1 MIGRPTV
8 NSESRLCQ
16 KVCGIVPSAGASR
29 QELSASVCG
38 RYNAIALTGSMK
50 LDSKYEQEQGA
61 VYLTGIQALVRL
73 PMDQMRRD
81 RRAGLNTAAFISGY
95 EGSPLGGYDMAL
107 ARVQRLLDEHRIHFV
122 PGVNEDLAA
131 TSIFG
136 SQIHHVLGQSRYDG
150 VLGIWYGKGPGVD
163 RSGDIFRHAN
173 IAGTGKNCAA
183 LVLGGDD
190 HVSKSS
196 TIPHQSDLSFYN
208 LAMPVFYP
216 GNTQETLDYGLQAIA
231 LSRFSGAWVAMK
243 MVTNVCDAGGTVQ
256 VDPQRIAIHIP
267 EGYEKKIDARLLIPM
282 TLMLEPEVLY
292 RRLDAAREFARLN
305 AVNRSFGAAEGAWL
319 GIASA
324 GKAYY
329 DLMQA
334 LADLGIA
341 RDDLPRLG
349 VRIAKFGMTY
359 PLEPRFTAE
368 FARGLQTILVVEEK
382 RSFLELQL
390 REALYNSPDH
400 PAILGK
406 GDPIAAPLF
415 SAAGELDP
423 EIVTRVLAQLWG
435 RLPACGGLPGR
446 LPSRLA
452 LLDEIDARE
461 RRLIPARF
469 PNFCSGCPHN
479 RSTLLLEGQLAGG
492 GIGCHAMAAQL
503 QHSGHSYSFL
513 THMGGEGAPWIGM
526 APFVDRQHIFQ
537 NVGDGTYFHSASLAV
552 EACIAAG
559 VNITYKILYNSAVA
573 MTGGQQAAGAVPV
586 PALTRKLEADGVRKI
601 AVLTE
606 DLTKYQGVQLAANAR
621 LRDRDDLPEVLREF
635 EQEPGVTA
643 IIYDQQCAA
652 EKRRLR
658 SRGKLE
664 EPTLRLVI
672 HEEVCEGCGDCVT
685 QSNCLSLHPV
695 DTEYGLK
702 TRIHQSSCNKDYS
715 CALGDCPSFVTV
727 KLKPGTGSRRAAPPH
742 LPETEVPQPRER
754 VEIGERYS
762 IVAPGIGGTG
772 VVTVNALLAT
782 AAWIDGLSAI
792 TLDQTGLAQK
802 GGAVVSSIILS
813 RQPIEASAKVGYGN
827 ADLLLGFD
835 LLGAGSAEN
844 LKRAHPSRT
853 VAVVNTAE
861 VPTGDAI
868 RGGLRLAGPGA
879 VVDAIN
885 ACTRKDRNLFLD
897 ASRLAE
903 GLFGSHLAVNIFL
916 LGAAYQ
922 GGLVPISQAAIE
934 EAIRLNKVDAERN
947 VQAFLWGRR
956 YYHDA
961 QSVESLLAPPAAPT
975 GDRSLVERRIADL
988 TRYQN
993 AAYATRYATFVREV
1007 ETRQPAL
1014 ADAAARNL
1022 YKLMAYKDEY
1032 EVARLLTDPQR
1043 EAQIRGMWE
1052 QVESIGYN
1060 LHPPLLRALGMQR
1073 KLKLGG
1079 WFRGPLRI
1087 MAAMKGLRGT
1097 PLDIFGYAAVRREE
1111 RGLIAWYQQLVRECL
1126 DHVTPDNLSL
1136 AQEIVALPGLIRGY
1150 ENIKLAGIR
1159 KVKALTAEK
1168 MAGLANTRV
1177 EVRA

>member
-1 MIGRPTV
+1 
-8 NSESRLCQ
+8 
-16 KVCGIVPSAGASR
+16 
-29 QELSASVCG
+29 
-38 RYNAIALTGSMK
+38 MK
-50 LDSKYEQEQGA
+50 LDSKYKLEHGA

-81 RRAGLNTAAFISGY
+81 RRDGLNTAAFISGY
-95 EGSPLGGYDMAL
+95 EGSPLGGYDLAL
-107 ARVQRLLDEHRIHFV
+107 ARVKRLLDEHRIHFV

-131 TSIFG
+131 TSVFG
-136 SQIHHVLGQSRYDG
+136 SQIHHSLGEARYDG
-150 VLGIWYGKGPGVD
+150 VVGIWYGKGPGVD

-208 LAMPVFYP
+208 HAMPVLYP
-216 GNTQETLDYGLQAIA
+216 GNTQETLDYGLLAIA

-243 MVTNVCDAGGTVQ
+243 MVTNVCDAGGTVD
-256 VDPQRIAIHIP
+256 VDPERLAIHIP
-267 EGYEKKIDARLLIPM
+267 QGYEKKIDARLLIPM

-292 RRLDAAREFARLN
+292 RRLEAAREFARIN
-305 AVNRSFGAAEGAWL
+305 QVNRSFGADGGAWL

-334 LADLGIA
+334 FADLGMRAGDLA
-341 RDDLPRLG
+341 RAG

-368 FARGLQTILVVEEK
+368 FARGLETILVVEEK

-406 GDPIAAPLF
+406 GDQTAAPLF

-423 EIVTRVLAQLWG
+423 ESITRVLAQVWDRPPGLS
-435 RLPACGGLPGR
+435 GLPR
-446 LPSRLA
+446 MA

-461 RRLIPARF
+461 RRMVPGRF

-479 RSTLLLEGQLAGG
+479 RSTLLLEGQAAGG

-503 QHSGHSYSFL
+503 QHSHHAYTFL

-526 APFVDRQHIFQ
+526 APFVERQHIFQ

-586 PALTRKLEADGVRKI
+586 PELTHKLAADGVRRI
-601 AVLTE
+601 AVLTD
-606 DLTKYQGVQLAANAR
+606 DLEKYHGVKLAANAQ
-621 LRDRDDLPEVLREF
+621 LRDRDDLPAVLREF
-635 EQEPGVTA
+635 EKLPGVTA

-658 SRGKLE
+658 SRGKLA

-685 QSNCLSLHPV
+685 QSNCLSLHPAE
-695 DTEYGLK
+695 TEYGPK

-715 CALGDCPSFVTV
+715 CVLGDCPSFVTV
-727 KLKPGTGSRRAAPPH
+727 NLKPGTGQRRRPLAK
-742 LPETEVPQPRER
+742 LPETEVPLPRER
-754 VEIGERYS
+754 AAIGERYA
-762 IVAPGIGGTG
+762 ILMPGIGGTG
-772 VVTVNALLAT
+772 VVTINALLAT

-802 GGAVVSSIILS
+802 GGAVVSSVILS
-813 RQPIEASAKVGYGN
+813 ERPIEASAKIGYGN

-835 LLGAGSAEN
+835 LLGAGSADN

-868 RGGLRLAGPGA
+868 RGGARLAGPGA
-879 VVDAIN
+879 VVDIIN
-885 ACTRKDRNLFLD
+885 SYTRKDRNLFLD

-903 GLFGSHLAVNIFL
+903 GLFASHMAVNIFL
-916 LGAAYQ
+916 LGAAWQ
-922 GGLVPISQAAIE
+922 GDLIPISEAAIE

-947 VQAFLWGRR
+947 VQAFLWGRK

-961 QSVESLLAPPAAPT
+961 QAVESLLAPPAAPVDT
-975 GDRSLVERRIADL
+975 RPLAARRMADL
-988 TRYQN
+988 ARYQN
-993 AAYATRYATFVREV
+993 AAYAARYAAFVGEV

-1014 ADAAARNL
+1014 AEAVARNL

-1032 EVARLLTDPQR
+1032 EVARLLTNAER

-1060 LHPPLLRALGMQR
+1060 LFPPMLRAMGLKK

-1079 WFRGPLRI
+1079 WFRTPLR
-1087 MAAMKGLRGT
+1087 MLASMKGLRGT
-1097 PLDIFGYAAVRREE
+1097 RFDVFGYAEVRREE
-1111 RGLIAWYQQLVRECL
+1111 RALIGWYEQLVRDC
-1126 DHVTPDNLSL
+1126 VARATPDNLAAAL
-1136 AQEIVALPGLIRGY
+1136 EIVSLPAQIRGY
-1150 ENIKLAGIR
+1150 ENIKLASVR
-1159 KVKALTAEK
+1159 KVKALAAE
-1168 MAGLANTRV
+1168 RV
-1177 EVRA
+1177 SALRENLVQVR

>member
-1 MIGRPTV
+1 
-8 NSESRLCQ
+8 
-16 KVCGIVPSAGASR
+16 
-29 QELSASVCG
+29 
-38 RYNAIALTGSMK
+38 MK
-50 LDSKYEQEQGA
+50 LDSKYEQEHGA

-107 ARVQRLLDEHRIHFV
+107 ARVKGLLDEHRIHFV

-131 TSIFG
+131 TSVFG
-136 SQIHHVLGQSRYDG
+136 SQIHHALGQSRYDG
-150 VLGIWYGKGPGVD
+150 VVGIWYGKGPGVD

-173 IAGTGKNCAA
+173 LAGTGRNCAA

-208 LAMPVFYP
+208 HAMPIFYP
-216 GNTQETLDYGLQAIA
+216 GNTQETLDYGLLAIA

-243 MVTNVCDAGGTVQ
+243 MVTNVCDAGGTVA
-256 VDPQRIAIHIP
+256 VDPERLAIHIP
-267 EGYEKKIDARLLIPM
+267 QGYEKKTDARLLIPM
-282 TLMLEPEVLY
+282 TLLLEPETLY
-292 RRLDAAREFARLN
+292 RRLEAAREFARIN
-305 AVNRSFGAAEGAWL
+305 QVNRSFGAGEGAWL

-324 GKAYY
+324 GKAYF
-329 DLMQA
+329 DLMQS
-334 LADLGIA
+334 LADLGFQH
-341 RDDLPRLG
+341 DDLARAG

-359 PLEPRFTAE
+359 PLEPRFTAD

-390 REALYNSPDH
+390 RETLYNSPEH

-406 GDPIAAPLF
+406 GDPTAAPLF

-423 EIVTRVLAQLWG
+423 DTIGRVLAQLIE
-435 RLPACGGLPGR
+435 PGSEAAR
-446 LPSRLA
+446 SRIA

-461 RRLIPARF
+461 RGVVPARF
-469 PNFCSGCPHN
+469 PTFCSGCPHN
-479 RSTLLLEGQLAGG
+479 RSTLLLEGQMAGG

-503 QHSGHSYSFL
+503 QHSHHSYSFL

-526 APFVDRQHIFQ
+526 APFVDRPHIFQ

-586 PALTRKLEADGVRKI
+586 PELTRKLAADGVRRI
-601 AVLTE
+601 AVLTD
-606 DLTKYQGVQLAANAR
+606 DLAKYKGVALSANSQ

-635 EQEPGVTA
+635 EKLPGVTA

-658 SRGKLE
+658 SRGKLA
-664 EPTLRLVI
+664 EPTLRFVI

-695 DTEYGLK
+695 ETEYGPK

-715 CALGDCPSFVTV
+715 CVLGDCPSFVTV
-727 KLKPGTGSRRAAPPH
+727 KLKPGTGQRRQPLPK
-742 LPETEVPQPRER
+742 LPETEVPPPRER
-754 VEIGERYS
+754 VPIGERYA
-762 IVAPGIGGTG
+762 ILMPGIGGTG

-782 AAWIDGLSAI
+782 AAWIDGLSVI

-802 GGAVVSSIILS
+802 GGAVISSVILS
-813 RQPIEASAKVGYGN
+813 ARPIEASAKIGYGN

-835 LLGAGSAEN
+835 LLGAASAEN
-844 LKRAHPSRT
+844 LKRAHASRT

-868 RGGLRLAGPGA
+868 RGGARLAGPGA
-879 VVDAIN
+879 AVDLIN
-885 ACTRKDRNLFLD
+885 HYTRKDRNLFLD

-903 GLFGSHLAVNIFL
+903 GLFASHMAVNIFL
-916 LGAAYQ
+916 LGAAWQ
-922 GGLVPISQAAIE
+922 GGLIPISETAIE

-961 QSVESLLAPPAAPT
+961 PAVESLVAPPAPPA
-975 GDRSLVERRIADL
+975 DNRSLVERRQADL
-988 TRYQN
+988 MRYQN
-993 AAYATRYATFVREV
+993 AAYAARYAAFVGEV
-1007 ETRQPAL
+1007 ASRQPAL
-1014 ADAAARNL
+1014 AETVARNL

-1032 EVARLLTDPQR
+1032 EVARLLTNPAR

-1060 LHPPLLRALGMQR
+1060 LYPPLLRAMGLKR

-1079 WFRGPLRI
+1079 WFRAPLSVL
-1087 MAAMKGLRGT
+1087 ASMKWLRGT
-1097 PLDIFGYAAVRREE
+1097 PFDLFGYAAVRREE
-1111 RGLIAWYQQLVRECL
+1111 RALIPWYEQLVRDCL
-1126 DHVTPDNLSL
+1126 DRATPDNLAL
-1136 AQEIVALPGLIRGY
+1136 VQEIVALPGQIRGY
-1150 ENIKLAGIR
+1150 ENIKLASIR
-1159 KVKALTAEK
+1159 KVKAAAAEK
-1168 MAGLANTRV
+1168 ISALQEKLVQVG
-1177 EVRA
+1177 

>member
-1 MIGRPTV
+1 
-8 NSESRLCQ
+8 
-16 KVCGIVPSAGASR
+16 
-29 QELSASVCG
+29 
-38 RYNAIALTGSMK
+38 MK
-50 LDSKYEQEQGA
+50 LDSKYEREQGA

-107 ARVQRLLDEHRIHFV
+107 ARVKHLLDEHRIHFV

-131 TSIFG
+131 TSVFG
-136 SQIHHVLGQSRYDG
+136 SQIHHSLGQSRYDG
-150 VLGIWYGKGPGVD
+150 VVGIWYGKGPGVD

-173 IAGTGKNCAA
+173 IAGTGANCGA

-208 LAMPVFYP
+208 HAMPIFYP
-216 GNTQETLDYGLQAIA
+216 GNTQETLDYGLLAIA
-231 LSRFSGAWVAMK
+231 LSRFCGAWVAMK
-243 MVTNVCDAGGTVQ
+243 MVTNVCDAGGTVD
-256 VDPQRIAIHIP
+256 VDPERLAIRIP
-267 EGYEKKIDARLLIPM
+267 EGYEKKTDARLLIPM

-292 RRLDAAREFARLN
+292 RRLEAAREFARLN
-305 AVNRSFGAAEGAWL
+305 NVNRSFGAGDGAWL

-334 LADLGIA
+334 LADIGLHRAGDLA
-341 RDDLPRLG
+341 RAG

-368 FARGLQTILVVEEK
+368 FARGLETILVVEEK

-390 REALYNSPDH
+390 REALYNSPDR

-406 GDPIAAPLF
+406 GDPTAAPLF

-423 EIVTRVLAQLWG
+423 ETITRVLAQLVNV
-435 RLPACGGLPGR
+435 PV
-446 LPSRLA
+446 SRLA

-461 RRLIPARF
+461 RRLVPARF

-479 RSTLLLEGQLAGG
+479 RSTLLLEGQMAGG

-503 QHSGHSYSFL
+503 QHSHHAYTFL

-526 APFVDRQHIFQ
+526 APFVERPHIFQ

-586 PALTRKLEADGVRKI
+586 PELTHKLAADGVRQI
-601 AVLTE
+601 AVLTD
-606 DLTKYQGVQLAANAR
+606 DLEKYHGVKLAANAQ

-635 EQEPGVTA
+635 EKLPGVTA

-658 SRGKLE
+658 SRGKLV

-695 DTEYGLK
+695 ETEYGPK

-715 CALGDCPSFVTV
+715 CVLGECPSFVTV
-727 KLKPGTGSRRAAPPH
+727 KLKPGTGQRHQPLAN
-742 LPETEVPQPRER
+742 LPETEVPPPRER
-754 VEIGERYS
+754 VPVGERYS
-762 IVAPGIGGTG
+762 ILMPGIGGPG

-802 GGAVVSSIILS
+802 GGAVVSSIVLS
-813 RQPIEASAKVGYGN
+813 ERPIEASAKIGYGN

-835 LLGAGSAEN
+835 LLGAGSADN

-861 VPTGDAI
+861 VPTGDSI
-868 RGGLRLAGPGA
+868 RGGARLAGPGA
-879 VVDAIN
+879 VVDLIN
-885 ACTRKDRNLFLD
+885 TYTRKDRNLFLD
-897 ASRLAE
+897 ASCLAE
-903 GLFGSHLAVNIFL
+903 GLFASHMAVNIFL
-916 LGAAYQ
+916 LGAAWQ
-922 GGLVPISQAAIE
+922 GGLVPISDTAIE

-947 VQAFLWGRR
+947 VQAFLWGRK

-961 QSVESLLAPPAAPT
+961 QAVESLIAPPAAPAD
-975 GDRSLVERRIADL
+975 DRSLVERRTADL

-993 AAYATRYATFVREV
+993 AAYAARYTAFVREV

-1014 ADAAARNL
+1014 AEAVARNL

-1032 EVARLLTDPQR
+1032 EVARLLTNPQR

-1060 LHPPLLRALGMQR
+1060 IHPPLLRAMGLKKKM
-1073 KLKLGG
+1073 KLGG
-1079 WFRGPLRI
+1079 WFRTPLRVL
-1087 MAAMKGLRGT
+1087 ASLRGLRGT
-1097 PLDIFGYAAVRREE
+1097 LFDPFGYAAVRREE
-1111 RGLIAWYQQLVRECL
+1111 RALIGWYEQLVRDCL
-1126 DHVTPDNLSL
+1126 DRVTPDNLPL
-1136 AQEIVALPGLIRGY
+1136 AQEIVALPAQIRGY
-1150 ENIKLAGIR
+1150 EQIKLASVR
-1159 KVKALTAEK
+1159 KVKALAAEK
-1168 MAGLANTRV
+1168 VSALKQKLV
-1177 EVRA
+1177 QVC

>member
-1 MIGRPTV
+1 
-8 NSESRLCQ
+8 
-16 KVCGIVPSAGASR
+16 
-29 QELSASVCG
+29 
-38 RYNAIALTGSMK
+38 
-50 LDSKYEQEQGA
+50 
-61 VYLTGIQALVRL
+61 
-73 PMDQMRRD
+73 MDQMRRD

-107 ARVQRLLDEHRIHFV
+107 ARVKHLLDRHRIHFV

-131 TSIFG
+131 TSVFG
-136 SQIHHVLGQSRYDG
+136 SQIHHSLGQSRYDG
-150 VLGIWYGKGPGVD
+150 VVGIWYGKGPGVD

-208 LAMPVFYP
+208 HAMPIFYP
-216 GNTQETLDYGLQAIA
+216 GNTQETLDYGLFAIA
-231 LSRFSGAWVAMK
+231 CSRFSGAWVAMK
-243 MVTNVCDAGGTVQ
+243 MVTNVCDAGGTVN
-256 VDPQRIAIHIP
+256 VDPERLAIHVP
-267 EGYEKKIDARLLIPM
+267 QGYEKKIDARLLIPI

-305 AVNRSFGAAEGAWL
+305 QVNRSFGAANAWL

-334 LADLGIA
+334 LADLGL
-341 RDDLPRLG
+341 DSGDLERMG

-359 PLEPRFTAE
+359 PLEPHFTAE
-368 FARGLQTILVVEEK
+368 FARGLRNILVVEEK

-390 REALYNSPDH
+390 REALYNSPDR
-400 PAILGK
+400 PAIQGK
-406 GDPIAAPLF
+406 DVF

-423 EIVTRVLAQLWG
+423 ETVTRVLATLIEP
-435 RLPACGGLPGR
+435 RS
-446 LPSRLA
+446 SRIAFLA
-452 LLDEIDARE
+452 EIDARE
-461 RRLIPARF
+461 RRLIPARG

-479 RSTLLLEGQLAGG
+479 RSTLLLEGQMAGG

-503 QHSGHSYSFL
+503 QHSHHSYTFL

-526 APFVDRQHIFQ
+526 APFVDRPHIFQ

-586 PALTRKLEADGVRKI
+586 PELTHKLAADGVRQI
-601 AVLTE
+601 AVLTD
-606 DLTKYQGVQLAANAR
+606 DLQKYKGVKLAANAE
-621 LRDRDDLPEVLREF
+621 LRGRDDLPAVLLEF
-635 EQEPGVTA
+635 EKLPGVTA
-643 IIYDQQCAA
+643 IVYDQQCAA

-664 EPTLRLVI
+664 EPTLRFVI

-695 DTEYGLK
+695 ETEYGPK

-715 CALGDCPSFVTV
+715 CVLGDCPSFVTV
-727 KLKPGTGSRRAAPPH
+727 NLKPGTGQRRRPVAA
-742 LPETEVPQPRER
+742 LPEIEVPPPRER
-754 VEIGERYS
+754 VAIGERYS
-762 IVAPGIGGTG
+762 ILMPGIGGTG

-782 AAWIDGLSAI
+782 AAWIEGLSVI
-792 TLDQTGLAQK
+792 TLDQTGLSQK
-802 GGAVVSSIILS
+802 GGAVVSSVILS
-813 RQPIEASAKVGYGN
+813 ERPIDASAKIGYGN

-835 LLGAGSAEN
+835 LLGAGSADN

-868 RGGLRLAGPGA
+868 RGGARLAGPGA
-879 VVDAIN
+879 AVDLIDAY
-885 ACTRKDRNLFLD
+885 TRKDLNLFLD

-903 GLFGSHLAVNIFL
+903 GLFASHMASNIFL

-922 GGLVPISQAAIE
+922 GGLIPISEAAIQ

-947 VQAFLWGRR
+947 LQAFLWGRK
-956 YYHDA
+956 YYQDA
-961 QSVESLLAPPAAPT
+961 RGVESLIAPPAPPA
-975 GDRSLVERRIADL
+975 DHRSLVERRTADL
-988 TRYQN
+988 TLYQN
-993 AAYATRYATFVREV
+993 SSYAARYAAFVHEV
-1007 ETRQPAL
+1007 ESRQPVL
-1014 ADAAARNL
+1014 ADEVARNL

-1032 EVARLLTDPQR
+1032 EVARLLTNPER

-1060 LHPPLLRALGMQR
+1060 LYPPLLRALGLKR

-1079 WFRGPLRI
+1079 WFRVPLR
-1087 MAAMKGLRGT
+1087 ALATLKGLRGT
-1097 PLDIFGYAAVRREE
+1097 PFDVFGYAEVRREE
-1111 RGLIAWYQQLVRECL
+1111 RALAGWYEHLVRECL
-1126 DHVTPDNLSL
+1126 ERATPDNMAL
-1136 AQEIVALPGLIRGY
+1136 AQEIVSLPGQIRGY
-1150 ENIKLAGIR
+1150 EKIKLAGIA
-1159 KVKALTAEK
+1159 KVKALAVDKSAT
-1168 MAGLANTRV
+1168 LNTHETHKSCV
-1177 EVRA
+1177 G

>member
-1 MIGRPTV
+1 
-8 NSESRLCQ
+8 
-16 KVCGIVPSAGASR
+16 
-29 QELSASVCG
+29 
-38 RYNAIALTGSMK
+38 MK
-50 LDSKYEQEQGA
+50 LDSKYEQEHGA

-107 ARVQRLLDEHRIHFV
+107 ARVKPLLDEHRIHFV

-131 TSIFG
+131 TSVFG
-136 SQIHHVLGQSRYDG
+136 SQIHHSLGQSRYDG
-150 VLGIWYGKGPGVD
+150 VVGIWYGKGPGVD

-196 TIPHQSDLSFYN
+196 TIPHQSDISFYN
-208 LAMPVFYP
+208 HAMPIFYP
-216 GNTQETLDYGLQAIA
+216 GNTQETLDYGLLAIA

-243 MVTNVCDAGGTVQ
+243 MVTNVCDAGGTAN
-256 VDPQRIAIHIP
+256 VDPERLAIHIP
-267 EGYEKKIDARLLIPM
+267 EGYEKKVDARLLIPM

-292 RRLDAAREFARLN
+292 RRLDAARDFARLN
-305 AVNRSFGAAEGAWL
+305 RVNRSFGAPLGDAGARL

-334 LADLGIA
+334 LTDIGLNHSGDLARTGI
-341 RDDLPRLG
+341 
-349 VRIAKFGMTY
+349 RIAKFGMTY
-359 PLEPRFTAE
+359 PLEPQFTAE
-368 FARGLQTILVVEEK
+368 FAQGLQTILVVEEK

-390 REALYNSPDH
+390 REALYNSPNH
-400 PAILGK
+400 PAIQGK
-406 GDPIAAPLF
+406 DLF

-423 EIVTRVLAQLWG
+423 EIITRALAQLIN
-435 RLPACGGLPGR
+435 PQT
-446 LPSRLA
+446 SRIA

-461 RRLIPARF
+461 RRLVPMRS

-479 RSTLLLEGQLAGG
+479 RSTLLLEGQAAGG

-503 QHSGHSYSFL
+503 QQSHHSYTFL

-526 APFVDRQHIFQ
+526 APFVERQHIFQ

-586 PALTRKLEADGVRKI
+586 PELTHKLAADGVRQI
-601 AVLTE
+601 AVLTD
-606 DLTKYQGVQLAANAR
+606 DLEKYAGVKLAGNTQ
-621 LRDRDDLPEVLREF
+621 LRDRDDLPDVMREF
-635 EQEPGVTA
+635 EKLPGVTA
-643 IIYDQQCAA
+643 IVYDQQCAA

-658 SRGKLE
+658 SRGKLA

-672 HEEVCEGCGDCVT
+672 NEEVCEGCGDCVT

-695 DTEYGLK
+695 DTEYGPK

-715 CALGDCPSFVTV
+715 CVLGDCPSFVTV
-727 KLKPGTGSRRAAPPH
+727 NLKPGTGQRRRPIAA
-742 LPETEVPQPRER
+742 LPETEVPPPRER
-754 VEIGERYS
+754 ASIGERYS
-762 IVAPGIGGTG
+762 ILMPGIGGTG

-782 AAWIDGLSAI
+782 AAWIDGLSVI

-802 GGAVVSSIILS
+802 GGAVVSSVILS
-813 RQPIEASAKVGYGN
+813 ERPIEASAKIGYGN

-835 LLGAGSAEN
+835 LLGAGSAVN
-844 LKRAHPSRT
+844 LKCAHPSRT

-861 VPTGDAI
+861 VPTGDAV
-868 RGGLRLAGPGA
+868 RGGMRLAGPGA
-879 VVDAIN
+879 VVDLIN
-885 ACTRKDRNLFLD
+885 TCTRKDRNLFLD

-903 GLFGSHLAVNIFL
+903 GLFASHMAVNIFL
-916 LGAAYQ
+916 LGAAWQ
-922 GGLVPISQAAIE
+922 GGLVPISEAAIE

-947 VQAFLWGRR
+947 VQAFLWGRK

-961 QSVESLLAPPAAPT
+961 QAVESLIAPPAAPAD
-975 GDRSLVERRIADL
+975 DRPLVERRTADL

-993 AAYATRYATFVREV
+993 AAYAQRYAAFVREV
-1007 ETRQPAL
+1007 EIRQPAL
-1014 ADAAARNL
+1014 ADAVARNL

-1032 EVARLLTDPQR
+1032 EVARLLTNAER

-1052 QVESIGYN
+1052 DVESIGYN
-1060 LHPPLLRALGMQR
+1060 LFPPMLRAMGMKK

-1079 WFRGPLRI
+1079 WFRGPLR
-1087 MAAMKGLRGT
+1087 ALASLKSLRGT
-1097 PLDIFGYAAVRREE
+1097 PFDIFGYAEVRREE
-1111 RGLIAWYQQLVRECL
+1111 RALTGWYEQLVRDCL
-1126 DHVTPDNLSL
+1126 DNATPDNLSL
-1136 AQEIVALPGLIRGY
+1136 AHEIVALPGQIRGY
-1150 ENIKLAGIR
+1150 ENIKLANVR
-1159 KVKALTAEK
+1159 KVKELATERLSALKEK
-1168 MAGLANTRV
+1168 FV
-1177 EVRA
+1177 QVC

>member
-1 MIGRPTV
+1 
-8 NSESRLCQ
+8 
-16 KVCGIVPSAGASR
+16 
-29 QELSASVCG
+29 
-38 RYNAIALTGSMK
+38 MK
-50 LDSKYEQEQGA
+50 LDSKYEQEDGA

-95 EGSPLGGYDMAL
+95 EGSPLGGYDLAL
-107 ARVQRLLDEHRIHFV
+107 ARVKRLLDEHRIHFV

-131 TSIFG
+131 TSVFG
-136 SQIHHVLGQSRYDG
+136 SQIHHSLGQSRYDG

-216 GNTQETLDYGLQAIA
+216 GNTQETLDYGLLAIA

-243 MVTNVCDAGGTVQ
+243 MVTNVCDAGGTVA
-256 VDPQRIAIHIP
+256 VDPERLAIHIP
-267 EGYEKKIDARLLIPM
+267 QGYEKKIDARLLIPI

-305 AVNRSFGAAEGAWL
+305 NVNRSFGAGDGAWL

-334 LADLGIA
+334 LADLGLQ
-341 RDDLPRLG
+341 RDDLARAG
-349 VRIAKFGMTY
+349 IRIAKFGMTY

-368 FARGLQTILVVEEK
+368 FARGLQTVLVVEEK

-390 REALYNSPDH
+390 REALYNSPDR

-406 GDPIAAPLF
+406 GDQTAAPLF

-423 EIVTRVLAQLWG
+423 EIITRVVASLTELRPSGSG
-435 RLPACGGLPGR
+435 RI
-446 LPSRLA
+446 A
-452 LLDEIDARE
+452 LLDEIDNRE
-461 RRLIPARF
+461 RRMVPTRG

-503 QHSGHSYSFL
+503 QHSHHAYTFL

-526 APFVDRQHIFQ
+526 APFVDRPHIFQ

-586 PALTRKLEADGVRKI
+586 PELTHKLAADGVRQI
-601 AVLTE
+601 AVLTD
-606 DLTKYQGVQLAANAR
+606 DLEKYQGVKLAANAQ
-621 LRDRDDLPEVLREF
+621 LRDRDDLPDVLREF
-635 EQEPGVTA
+635 EKLPGVTV

-658 SRGKLE
+658 SRGKLA
-664 EPTLRLVI
+664 EPTLRFVI

-695 DTEYGLK
+695 ETEYGPK

-715 CALGDCPSFVTV
+715 CVLGDCPSFVTV
-727 KLKPGTGSRRAAPPH
+727 KLKPGTGQRRRPLPN
-742 LPETEVPQPRER
+742 LPETEVPPPRER
-754 VEIGERYS
+754 VAIGERYS
-762 IVAPGIGGTG
+762 ILMPGIGGTG

-782 AAWIDGLSAI
+782 AAWIDGLSVI

-802 GGAVVSSIILS
+802 GGAVVSSVILS
-813 RQPIEASAKVGYGN
+813 EHPIEASAKIGYGN

-835 LLGAGSAEN
+835 LLGAGSADN
-844 LKRAHPSRT
+844 LKRAQPSRT

-868 RGGLRLAGPGA
+868 RGGLRLAGPGT
-879 VVDAIN
+879 VVDLIN
-885 ACTRKDRNLFLD
+885 TYTRKDRNLFLD

-903 GLFGSHLAVNIFL
+903 GLFASHMAVNIFL
-916 LGAAYQ
+916 LGAAWQ
-922 GGLVPISQAAIE
+922 GGLIPITETAIE

-947 VQAFLWGRR
+947 VQAFLWGRK

-961 QSVESLLAPPAAPT
+961 QAVESLIAPPAPRAD
-975 GDRSLVERRIADL
+975 DRGLVERRTADL
-988 TRYQN
+988 ARYQD
-993 AAYATRYATFVREV
+993 AAYAERYAAFVREV
-1007 ETRQPAL
+1007 EARQPAL
-1014 ADAAARNL
+1014 AEAVARNL

-1032 EVARLLTDPQR
+1032 EVARLLTNPER

-1060 LHPPLLRALGMQR
+1060 LFPPLLRAMGLKK

-1079 WFRGPLRI
+1079 WFRGPLR
-1087 MAAMKGLRGT
+1087 MLASLKGLRGT
-1097 PLDIFGYAAVRREE
+1097 PFDLFGYAEVRREE
-1111 RGLIAWYQQLVRECL
+1111 RALIGWYEQLVRGCL
-1126 DHVTPDNLSL
+1126 DRATHDNLPL
-1136 AQEIVALPGLIRGY
+1136 AQEIVALPALIRGY
-1150 ENIKLAGIR
+1150 ENIKLASVH
-1159 KVKALTAEK
+1159 KVKTLAAEK
-1168 MAGLANTRV
+1168 LGEMHKRQSLLV
-1177 EVRA
+1177 DH

>member
-1 MIGRPTV
+1 
-8 NSESRLCQ
+8 
-16 KVCGIVPSAGASR
+16 
-29 QELSASVCG
+29 
-38 RYNAIALTGSMK
+38 MK
-50 LDSKYEQEQGA
+50 LDSKYEQEDGA

-95 EGSPLGGYDMAL
+95 EGSPLGGYDLAL
-107 ARVQRLLDEHRIHFV
+107 ARVKRLLDEHRIHFV

-131 TSIFG
+131 TSVFG
-136 SQIHHVLGQSRYDG
+136 SQIHHSLGQSRYDG

-216 GNTQETLDYGLQAIA
+216 GNTQETLDYGLLAIA

-243 MVTNVCDAGGTVQ
+243 MVTNVCDAGGTVA
-256 VDPQRIAIHIP
+256 VDPERLAIHIP
-267 EGYEKKIDARLLIPM
+267 QGYEKKIDARLLIPI

-305 AVNRSFGAAEGAWL
+305 NVNRSFGAGDGAWL

-334 LADLGIA
+334 LADLGLQ
-341 RDDLPRLG
+341 RDDLARAG
-349 VRIAKFGMTY
+349 IRIAKFGMTY

-390 REALYNSPDH
+390 REALYNSPDR

-406 GDPIAAPLF
+406 GDQTAAPLF

-423 EIVTRVLAQLWG
+423 EIITRVVASLTELRPSGSG
-435 RLPACGGLPGR
+435 RI
-446 LPSRLA
+446 A

-461 RRLIPARF
+461 RRMVPTRG

-479 RSTLLLEGQLAGG
+479 RSTLLLEGQMAGG

-503 QHSGHSYSFL
+503 QHSHHAYTFL

-526 APFVDRQHIFQ
+526 APFVDRPHIFQ

-586 PALTRKLEADGVRKI
+586 PELTHKLAADGVRQI
-601 AVLTE
+601 AVLTD
-606 DLTKYQGVQLAANAR
+606 DLEKYQGVKLAANAQ
-621 LRDRDDLPEVLREF
+621 LRDRDDLPDVLREF
-635 EQEPGVTA
+635 EKLPGVTV

-658 SRGKLE
+658 SRGKLA
-664 EPTLRLVI
+664 EPTLRFVI

-695 DTEYGLK
+695 ETEYGPK

-715 CALGDCPSFVTV
+715 CVLGDCPSFVTV
-727 KLKPGTGSRRAAPPH
+727 KLKPGTGQRRRPLPN
-742 LPETEVPQPRER
+742 LPETEVPPPRER
-754 VEIGERYS
+754 VAIGERYS
-762 IVAPGIGGTG
+762 ILMPGIGGTG

-782 AAWIDGLSAI
+782 AAWIDGLSVI

-802 GGAVVSSIILS
+802 GGAVVSSVILS
-813 RQPIEASAKVGYGN
+813 EHPIEASAKIGYGN

-835 LLGAGSAEN
+835 LLGAGSADN
-844 LKRAHPSRT
+844 LKRAQPSRT

-868 RGGLRLAGPGA
+868 RGGLRLAGPGT
-879 VVDAIN
+879 VVDLIN
-885 ACTRKDRNLFLD
+885 TYTRKDRNLFLD

-903 GLFGSHLAVNIFL
+903 GLFASHMAVNIFL
-916 LGAAYQ
+916 LGAAWQ
-922 GGLVPISQAAIE
+922 GGLIPITEMAIE

-947 VQAFLWGRR
+947 VQAFLWGRK

-961 QSVESLLAPPAAPT
+961 QAVESLIAPPAPRAD
-975 GDRSLVERRIADL
+975 DRGLVERRTADL
-988 TRYQN
+988 ARYQD
-993 AAYATRYATFVREV
+993 AAYAERYAAFVREV
-1007 ETRQPAL
+1007 EARQPAL
-1014 ADAAARNL
+1014 AEAVARNL

-1032 EVARLLTDPQR
+1032 EVARLLTNPER

-1060 LHPPLLRALGMQR
+1060 LFPPLLRAMGLKK

-1079 WFRGPLRI
+1079 WFRGPLR
-1087 MAAMKGLRGT
+1087 MLASLKGLRGT
-1097 PLDIFGYAAVRREE
+1097 PFDLFGYAKVRREE
-1111 RGLIAWYQQLVRECL
+1111 RALIGWYEQLVRGCL
-1126 DHVTPDNLSL
+1126 DRATHDNLPL
-1136 AQEIVALPGLIRGY
+1136 AQEIVALPALIRGY
-1150 ENIKLAGIR
+1150 ENIKLASVH
-1159 KVKALTAEK
+1159 KVKTLAAEK
-1168 MAGLANTRV
+1168 LGEMHKRQSLLV
-1177 EVRA
+1177 DH

>member
-1 MIGRPTV
+1 
-8 NSESRLCQ
+8 
-16 KVCGIVPSAGASR
+16 
-29 QELSASVCG
+29 
-38 RYNAIALTGSMK
+38 MK
-50 LDSKYEQEQGA
+50 LDSKYEQEDGA

-95 EGSPLGGYDMAL
+95 EGSPLGGYDLAL
-107 ARVQRLLDEHRIHFV
+107 ARVKRLLDEHRIHFV

-131 TSIFG
+131 TSVFG
-136 SQIHHVLGQSRYDG
+136 SQIHHSLGQSRYDG

-216 GNTQETLDYGLQAIA
+216 GNTQETLDYGLLAIA

-243 MVTNVCDAGGTVQ
+243 MVTNVCDAGGTVN
-256 VDPQRIAIHIP
+256 VNPERLAIHIP
-267 EGYEKKIDARLLIPM
+267 QGYEKKIDARLLIPI

-305 AVNRSFGAAEGAWL
+305 NVNRSFGAGDGAWL

-334 LADLGIA
+334 LADLGLQ
-341 RDDLPRLG
+341 RDDLARAG
-349 VRIAKFGMTY
+349 IRIAKFGMTY

-390 REALYNSPDH
+390 REALYNSPDR

-406 GDPIAAPLF
+406 GDQTAAPLF

-423 EIVTRVLAQLWG
+423 EIITRVVASLTELRPSGSG
-435 RLPACGGLPGR
+435 RI
-446 LPSRLA
+446 A
-452 LLDEIDARE
+452 LLDEIDNRE
-461 RRLIPARF
+461 RRMVPTRG

-479 RSTLLLEGQLAGG
+479 RSTLLLEGQMAGG

-503 QHSGHSYSFL
+503 QHSHHAYTFL

-526 APFVDRQHIFQ
+526 APFVDRPHIFQ

-586 PALTRKLEADGVRKI
+586 PELTHKLAADGVRRI
-601 AVLTE
+601 AVLTD
-606 DLTKYQGVQLAANAR
+606 DLEKYQGVKLAANAQ
-621 LRDRDDLPEVLREF
+621 LRDRDDLPDVLREF
-635 EQEPGVTA
+635 EKLPGVTV

-658 SRGKLE
+658 SRGKLA
-664 EPTLRLVI
+664 EPTLRFVI

-695 DTEYGLK
+695 ETEYGPK

-715 CALGDCPSFVTV
+715 CVLGDCPSFVTV
-727 KLKPGTGSRRAAPPH
+727 KLKPGTGQRRRPLPN
-742 LPETEVPQPRER
+742 LPETEVPPPRER
-754 VEIGERYS
+754 VAIGERYS
-762 IVAPGIGGTG
+762 ILMPGIGGTG

-782 AAWIDGLSAI
+782 AAWIDGLSVI

-802 GGAVVSSIILS
+802 GGAVVSSVILS
-813 RQPIEASAKVGYGN
+813 EHPIEASAKIGYGN

-835 LLGAGSAEN
+835 LLGAGSADN
-844 LKRAHPSRT
+844 LKRAQPSRT

-868 RGGLRLAGPGA
+868 RGGLRLAGPGT
-879 VVDAIN
+879 VVDLIN
-885 ACTRKDRNLFLD
+885 TYTRKDRNLFLD

-903 GLFGSHLAVNIFL
+903 GLFASHMAVNIFL
-916 LGAAYQ
+916 LGAAWQ
-922 GGLVPISQAAIE
+922 GGLIPITETAIE

-947 VQAFLWGRR
+947 VQAFLWGRK

-961 QSVESLLAPPAAPT
+961 QAVESLIAPPAPRAD
-975 GDRSLVERRIADL
+975 DRGLVERRTADL
-988 TRYQN
+988 ARYQD
-993 AAYATRYATFVREV
+993 AAYAERYAAFVREV
-1007 ETRQPAL
+1007 EARQPAL
-1014 ADAAARNL
+1014 AEAVARNL

-1032 EVARLLTDPQR
+1032 EVARLLTNPER

-1060 LHPPLLRALGMQR
+1060 LFPPLLRAMGLKK

-1079 WFRGPLRI
+1079 WFRGPLRVL
-1087 MAAMKGLRGT
+1087 ASMKGLRGT
-1097 PLDIFGYAAVRREE
+1097 PFDLFGYAEVRREE
-1111 RGLIAWYQQLVRECL
+1111 RALIGWYEQLVRGCL
-1126 DHVTPDNLSL
+1126 DRATHDNLPL
-1136 AQEIVALPGLIRGY
+1136 AQEIVALPALIRGY
-1150 ENIKLAGIR
+1150 ENIKLASVH
-1159 KVKALTAEK
+1159 KVKTLAAEK
-1168 MAGLANTRV
+1168 LGEMHKRQSLLV
-1177 EVRA
+1177 DH

>member
-1 MIGRPTV
+1 
-8 NSESRLCQ
+8 
-16 KVCGIVPSAGASR
+16 
-29 QELSASVCG
+29 
-38 RYNAIALTGSMK
+38 MK
-50 LDSKYEQEQGA
+50 LDSKYDREHGA

-81 RRAGLNTAAFISGY
+81 RRAGLSTAAFISGY
-95 EGSPLGGYDMAL
+95 EGSPLGGYDLAL
-107 ARVQRLLDEHRIHFV
+107 ARVKPLLEEHRIHFV

-131 TSIFG
+131 TSVFG
-136 SQIHHVLGQSRYDG
+136 SQIHHSLGESRYDG
-150 VLGIWYGKGPGVD
+150 VVGIWYGKGPGVD

-208 LAMPVFYP
+208 HAMPVFYP
-216 GNTQETLDYGLQAIA
+216 GNTQETLDYGLLAIA

-243 MVTNVCDAGGTVQ
+243 MVTNVCDAGGTVDI
-256 VDPQRIAIHIP
+256 DPERLAIHIP
-267 EGYEKKIDARLLIPM
+267 QGYEKKIDARLLIPM

-305 AVNRSFGAAEGAWL
+305 QVNRSFGAGDGAWL

-334 LADLGIA
+334 LADLGL
-341 RDDLPRLG
+341 RHEDLEPAG
-349 VRIAKFGMTY
+349 IRIAKFGMTY

-390 REALYNSPDH
+390 RESLYNSPDH

-406 GDPIAAPLF
+406 GDTIAAPLF

-423 EIVTRVLAQLWG
+423 EIITRVLAQLIQ
-435 RLPACGGLPGR
+435 
-446 LPSRLA
+446 PSTSRIA
-452 LLDEIDARE
+452 LLDEIENRE
-461 RRLIPARF
+461 RRLVPARF

-479 RSTLLLEGQLAGG
+479 RSTLLLEGQAAGG

-503 QHSGHSYSFL
+503 GHSHHAYTFL

-526 APFVDRQHIFQ
+526 APFVERQHIFQ

-586 PALTRKLEADGVRKI
+586 PALTHKLAADGVRQI
-601 AVLTE
+601 AVLTDDLAKYE
-606 DLTKYQGVQLAANAR
+606 DVKLAANAQ
-621 LRDRDDLPEVLREF
+621 LRDRDDLPDVLREF
-635 EQEPGVTA
+635 EKLPGVTA

-658 SRGKLE
+658 SRGKLA

-695 DTEYGLK
+695 ETEYGPK

-715 CALGDCPSFVTV
+715 CVLGDCPSFVTV
-727 KLKPGTGSRRAAPPH
+727 KLRPGTGQRRQPLPK
-742 LPETEVPQPRER
+742 LPETEVPPPRER
-754 VEIGERYS
+754 ALIGERYS
-762 IVAPGIGGTG
+762 ILMPGIGGTG
-772 VVTVNALLAT
+772 VVTINALLAT
-782 AAWIDGLSAI
+782 AAWIDGLSVI

-802 GGAVVSSIILS
+802 GGAVVSSVILS
-813 RQPIEASAKVGYGN
+813 ERPIEASAKVGFGN

-835 LLGAGSAEN
+835 LLGAGSADN

-868 RGGLRLAGPGA
+868 RGGARLAGPGA
-879 VVDAIN
+879 VVDLIN
-885 ACTRKDRNLFLD
+885 TYTRRDRNLFLD

-903 GLFGSHLAVNIFL
+903 GLFSSHMAVNIFL
-916 LGAAYQ
+916 LGAAWQ
-922 GGLVPISQAAIE
+922 GGLIPISDTAIE

-947 VQAFLWGRR
+947 VQAF
-956 YYHDA
+956 
-961 QSVESLLAPPAAPT
+961 
-975 GDRSLVERRIADL
+975 
-988 TRYQN
+988 
-993 AAYATRYATFVREV
+993 
-1007 ETRQPAL
+1007 
-1014 ADAAARNL
+1014 
-1022 YKLMAYKDEY
+1022 
-1032 EVARLLTDPQR
+1032 
-1043 EAQIRGMWE
+1043 
-1052 QVESIGYN
+1052 
-1060 LHPPLLRALGMQR
+1060 
-1073 KLKLGG
+1073 
-1079 WFRGPLRI
+1079 
-1087 MAAMKGLRGT
+1087 
-1097 PLDIFGYAAVRREE
+1097 
-1111 RGLIAWYQQLVRECL
+1111 
-1126 DHVTPDNLSL
+1126 
-1136 AQEIVALPGLIRGY
+1136 
-1150 ENIKLAGIR
+1150 
-1159 KVKALTAEK
+1159 
-1168 MAGLANTRV
+1168 
-1177 EVRA
+1177 

>member
-1 MIGRPTV
+1 
-8 NSESRLCQ
+8 
-16 KVCGIVPSAGASR
+16 
-29 QELSASVCG
+29 
-38 RYNAIALTGSMK
+38 MK
-50 LDSKYEQEQGA
+50 LDSKYEQEHGA

-81 RRAGLNTAAFISGY
+81 QRAGLHTAAFISGY
-95 EGSPLGGYDMAL
+95 EGSPLGGYDLAL
-107 ARVQRLLDEHRIHFV
+107 ARVKHLLDQHRIHFV

-131 TSIFG
+131 TSVFG
-136 SQIHHVLGQSRYDG
+136 SQIHHALGASRYDG

-173 IAGTGKNCAA
+173 IAGTGRNCAA

-208 LAMPVFYP
+208 HAMPVFYP
-216 GNTQETLDYGLQAIA
+216 GNTQETLDYGLLAIA
-231 LSRFSGAWVAMK
+231 MSRFSGAWVAMK
-243 MVTNVCDAGGTVQ
+243 MVTNVCDAGGTVE
-256 VDPQRIAIHIP
+256 VDPARLTIRIP

-282 TLMLEPEVLY
+282 TLLLEPEVLY
-292 RRLDAAREFARLN
+292 RRLEAAREFARLN
-305 AVNRSFGAAEGAWL
+305 QVNQSFGAPPGDAGAWL

-334 LADLGIA
+334 LSDLGLA
-341 RDDLPRLG
+341 RDDLAG
-349 VRIAKFGMTY
+349 AGIRIAKFGMTY

-368 FARGLQTILVVEEK
+368 FAQGLQTILVVEEK

-390 REALYNSPDH
+390 RESLYNSPGH

-406 GDPIAAPLF
+406 GDQNAAPLF

-423 EIVTRVLAQLWG
+423 EMITRVLAQLINA
-435 RLPACGGLPGR
+435 PT
-446 LPSRLA
+446 SRLA

-461 RRLIPARF
+461 RRLVPGRF

-479 RSTLLLEGQLAGG
+479 RSTLLLEGQMAGG

-503 QHSGHSYSFL
+503 EHSHHAYTFL

-526 APFVDRQHIFQ
+526 APFVERQHIFQ

-552 EACIAAG
+552 EACVAAG

-586 PALTRKLEADGVRKI
+586 PELTHKLAADGVRRI
-601 AVLTE
+601 AVLTD
-606 DLTKYQGVQLAANAR
+606 DLSKYQGARLAANAQ
-621 LRDRDDLPEVLREF
+621 LHDRDELPEVLREF
-635 EQEPGVTA
+635 EKLPGVTV

-658 SRGKLE
+658 SRGKRA

-695 DTEYGLK
+695 ETEYGPK

-715 CALGDCPSFVTV
+715 CVLGDCPSFVTV
-727 KLKPGTGSRRAAPPH
+727 NLKPGTGQRRRPLPN
-742 LPETEVPQPRER
+742 LPETEVPPPRER
-754 VEIGERYS
+754 VAIGERYS
-762 IVAPGIGGTG
+762 ILMPGIGGTG

-782 AAWIDGLSAI
+782 AAWIDGLSVI

-802 GGAVVSSIILS
+802 GGAVVSSVILS
-813 RQPIEASAKVGYGN
+813 PQPIEASAKVGYGN

-835 LLGAGSAEN
+835 LLGAGSAAN
-844 LKRAHPSRT
+844 LKCAHPSRT

-861 VPTGDAI
+861 VPTGDAV
-868 RGGLRLAGPGA
+868 RGGARLAGPGA
-879 VVDAIN
+879 VVDVIN
-885 ACTRKDRNLFLD
+885 AYTRKDRNLFLD

-903 GLFGSHLAVNIFL
+903 GLFASHMAVNIFL

-922 GGLVPISQAAIE
+922 GGLIPISEAAIE

-947 VQAFLWGRR
+947 VQAFLWGRQ

-961 QSVESLLAPPAAPT
+961 QAVESLLAPPAVRAD
-975 GDRSLVERRIADL
+975 DRSLVERRMADL

-993 AAYATRYATFVREV
+993 AAYAARYAAFMREV
-1007 ETRQPAL
+1007 EARQPAL
-1014 ADAAARNL
+1014 AETVARNL

-1032 EVARLLTDPQR
+1032 EVARLLADPAR
-1043 EAQIRGMWE
+1043 EAQIRGMWD

-1060 LHPPLLRALGMQR
+1060 LHPPLLRALGMR
-1073 KLKLGG
+1073 KKLKLGA
-1079 WFRGPLRI
+1079 WFRTPLRLL
-1087 MAAMKGLRGT
+1087 ASAKGLRGT
-1097 PLDIFGYAAVRREE
+1097 PFDIFGYAAVRREE
-1111 RGLIAWYQQLVRECL
+1111 RALVAWYEQLVRDCL
-1126 DHVTPDNLSL
+1126 DRATPANLPL
-1136 AQEIVALPGLIRGY
+1136 AQEIAALPGQIRGY
-1150 ENIKLAGIR
+1150 ENIKLASVR
-1159 KVKALTAEK
+1159 KVRALAMEK
-1168 MAGLANTRV
+1168 MSALKLQPV
-1177 EVRA
+1177 EAPALQS

>member
-1 MIGRPTV
+1 MRSHPKLG
-8 NSESRLCQ
+8 N
-16 KVCGIVPSAGASR
+16 
-29 QELSASVCG
+29 
-38 RYNAIALTGSMK
+38 MK

-81 RRAGLNTAAFISGY
+81 RRAGLRTATFISGY
-95 EGSPLGGYDMAL
+95 EGSPLGGYDLAL
-107 ARVQRLLDEHRIHFV
+107 ARVRRLLDEHLIHFV

-216 GNTQETLDYGLQAIA
+216 GNTQETLDYGLMAIA

-243 MVTNVCDAGGTVQ
+243 MVTNVCDAGGTVE
-256 VDPQRIAIHIP
+256 VDPERVSIRIP

-282 TLMLEPEVLY
+282 TLILEPEVLY
-292 RRLDAAREFARLN
+292 RRLEAAREFARQN
-305 AVNRSFGAAEGAWL
+305 HVNHSFGASDGAWL

-334 LADLGIA
+334 LADLGVR
-341 RDDLPRLG
+341 RDDLARLG

-359 PLEPRFTAE
+359 PLEPRFAAE
-368 FARGLQTILVVEEK
+368 FARGLQTVLVVEEK

-390 REALYNSPDH
+390 REALYNLPER
-400 PAILGK
+400 PAIFGK
-406 GDPIAAPLF
+406 VDPSGAPLLP
-415 SAAGELDP
+415 ATGELDP
-423 EIVTRVLAQLWG
+423 EMITLVLAKLLHAAPEPHAHAGEQAL
-435 RLPACGGLPGR
+435 A
-446 LPSRLA
+446 RLA
-452 LLDEIDARE
+452 LLEEIDNRE
-461 RRLIPARF
+461 RRMVPARF

-479 RSTLLLEGQLAGG
+479 RSTLLLEGQMAGG

-503 QHSGHSYSFL
+503 QHSHHSYSFL

-526 APFVDRQHIFQ
+526 APFVERQHIFQ

-552 EACIAAG
+552 EACVAAG
-559 VNITYKILYNSAVA
+559 VNITYKILYNGAVA

-586 PALTRKLEADGVRKI
+586 PELTRKLEADGVRKI
-601 AVLTE
+601 AVLAE
-606 DLTKYQGVQLAANAR
+606 DLDKYNGVTLAANAQ
-621 LRDRDDLPEVLREF
+621 LRGRDDLPDVLRKF
-635 EQEPGVTA
+635 EREPGVTA

-658 SRGKLE
+658 SRGKLA

-695 DTEYGLK
+695 ETEFGPK

-715 CALGDCPSFVTV
+715 CAMGDCPSFVTV
-727 KLKPGTGSRRAAPPH
+727 KLKPGTGPRRAAPPK
-742 LPETEVPQPRER
+742 LPDAEVPAPRER

-762 IVAPGIGGTG
+762 ILGPGIGGTG

-782 AAWIDGLSAI
+782 AAWIDGLSVI

-802 GGAVVSSIILS
+802 GGAVVSSVILS
-813 RQPIEASAKVGYGN
+813 KQQIEASAKVGYGN

-861 VPTGDAI
+861 VPTGDRVRA
-868 RGGLRLAGPGA
+868 GLRVTGQPSGPGV

-885 ACTRKDRNLFLD
+885 ACTRRDRNLFLD

-922 GGLVPISQAAIE
+922 GGLIPISEAAIE

-947 VQAFLWGRR
+947 VQAFLWGRK

-961 QSVESLLAPPAAPT
+961 RGGGS
-975 GDRSLVERRIADL
+975 D
-988 TRYQN
+988 TR
-993 AAYATRYATFVREV
+993 ATVGAGGHGHGR
-1007 ETRQPAL
+1007 
-1014 ADAAARNL
+1014 AARGGTGAL
-1022 YKLMAYKDEY
+1022 S
-1032 EVARLLTDPQR
+1032 
-1043 EAQIRGMWE
+1043 
-1052 QVESIGYN
+1052 ES
-1060 LHPPLLRALGMQR
+1060 R
-1073 KLKLGG
+1073 
-1079 WFRGPLRI
+1079 
-1087 MAAMKGLRGT
+1087 
-1097 PLDIFGYAAVRREE
+1097 VR
-1111 RGLIAWYQQLVRECL
+1111 
-1126 DHVTPDNLSL
+1126 
-1136 AQEIVALPGLIRGY
+1136 
-1150 ENIKLAGIR
+1150 
-1159 KVKALTAEK
+1159 
-1168 MAGLANTRV
+1168 
-1177 EVRA
+1177 